1 MSSAR
6 RTFLTAVIFVIFF
19 VMSLLTNILGPL
31 IPEIIRAYGL
41 SLTMAAF
48 LPFSFFV
55 AYGVMSVPAGIVT
68 ERKGEK
74 FTVLGAFL
82 LSLAGS
88 LLFALV
94 PLYPTALLSLFLIG
108 LGMAALQV
116 AVNPLLRVTG
126 GEEHYAFNAV
136 IVQFVFG
143 AGSFLSPSLYT
154 HFAGGGRGDA
164 LSRLFASLAPPALP
178 WLSVYWVLTA
188 LIVMMLLL
196 LLPVRFPEKA
206 HGESASL
213 KVHQALLRNRIVWAY
228 FMAIFAYVG
237 LEQGLSNWMSEF
249 LSAQHGLNPLTDG
262 AASVSRFWLM
272 MTAGAGLGMLLLKF
286 ADSRKVLL
294 FFSGLSFFTLSAAI
308 FGNALTAMVAFPL
321 VGFSISVMW
330 SILFSLALNSMPSHH
345 GAVSGILCTG
355 VIGGALLPLLIG
367 SLGDLVSLR
376 FGLTSLYL
384 PLAYIFSVG
393 FWAKPLVTNKT
404 LGRKK

>member
-1 MSSAR
+1 MSRSR
-6 RTFLTAVIFVIFF
+6 FLTAVIFVIFF
-19 VMSLLTNILGPL
+19 VMSILTNILGPL

-55 AYGVMSVPAGIVT
+55 AYGVMSIPAGMIT
-68 ERKGEK
+68 EKKGEK
-74 FTVLGAFL
+74 FTVVGAFVL
-82 LSLAGS
+82 ALAGC

-116 AVNPLLRVTG
+116 AINPLLRVTG
-126 GEEHYAFNAV
+126 GEENYAFNAV

-143 AGSFLSPSLYT
+143 TGSFLSPSLYT
-154 HFAGGGRGDA
+154 HFVDTEHGDA
-164 LSRLFASLAPPALP
+164 LSRFLATLVPPNLP
-178 WLSVYWVLTA
+178 WLAVYWVLTI
-188 LIVMMLLL
+188 LIVVMLALL
-196 LLPVRFPEKA
+196 VPVRFPTNTMPE
-206 HGESASL
+206 ESSAFGTPRS
-213 KVHQALLRNRIVWAY
+213 LLRNRTVWAY
-228 FMAIFAYVG
+228 FIAIFAYVG

-249 LSAQHGLNPLTDG
+249 LAAQHGLNPQTDG
-262 AASVSRFWLM
+262 AASVSRFWLL
-272 MTAGAGLGMLLLKF
+272 MTAGAGLGMILLKF

-294 FFSGLSFFTLSAAI
+294 FFSFLSFFTLAAAI
-308 FGNALTAMVAFPL
+308 FGNALVAIVAFPL

-355 VIGGALLPLLIG
+355 VIGGAVLPLLIG

-376 FGLTSLYL
+376 FGLVSLFV

-393 FWAKPLVTNKT
+393 LWSKPLVVNKT
-404 LGRKK
+404 RGGKK